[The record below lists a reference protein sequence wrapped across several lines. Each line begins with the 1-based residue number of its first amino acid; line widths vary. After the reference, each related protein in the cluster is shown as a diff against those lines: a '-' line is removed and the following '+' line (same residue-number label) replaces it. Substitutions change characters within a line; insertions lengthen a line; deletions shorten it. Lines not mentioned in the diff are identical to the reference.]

1 MTVRYLG
8 ELRGQELIAVL
19 TNIADGS
26 AADSGP
32 GSTGYNS
39 EYQNLTQ
46 TAIDF
51 FALESIQTKQFPG
64 VSLRSL
70 RPSSYP

>member
-51 FALESIQTKQFPG
+51 FALESIQTKEVPEP
-64 VSLRSL
+64 SL
-70 RPSSYP
+70 

>member
-1 MTVRYLG
+1 MAVRYLG

-19 TNIADGS
+19 TNISDGS

-46 TAIDF
+46 RAIDF
-51 FALESIQTKQFPG
+51 FALESIQTKG
-64 VSLRSL
+64 VPEPSL
-70 RPSSYP
+70 